1 MSADRCTYGTAL
13 GCARVLALV
22 ACGALACITSC
33 AVAAA
38 ADAVSLPYSPGL
50 DLKAM
55 DRSVDPCTDL
65 YTYACG
71 GWQKANPIPPEQSSW
86 DVYSKLAIE
95 VRTFLK
101 GILEQLAPVAAS
113 RSPEQQRIGD
123 YFAACMN
130 VDAVEAAGSAPLQG
144 ELARIAGLPDKRAL
158 GALLGALHTRTWG
171 SGLLFASGVEQ
182 DARDASRMIA
192 SVDAGGLGLPDRD
205 YYTKQ
210 DAKAREIRTRYRAH
224 IARVMTLLGEPHAA
238 AQADAKVVMRIE
250 TALAASSLT
259 MVDKRDP
266 YKVYHR
272 STLDEL
278 QKLAPELDWSAYFK
292 ASGLVAAPWLNV
304 SELHFASELSAQLAR
319 ESLEDLK
326 TYLRWAVAASS
337 SRYLSSGFVAEDF
350 AFNHAYLLGTE
361 VDQPRWQK
369 CVAWVDRDLGEDLGR
384 EFVAREFPAAT
395 QAAAL
400 HMTEEIETAMRERIE
415 RLTWMTPETKAQ
427 ALAKLA
433 AVRNK
438 IGYPRHWRDYSPLVI
453 RRDDFFGNVQR
464 AAEFESHRE
473 AAKIGRPVDRDE
485 WEMTPQTVNA
495 YYDPQLNDINF
506 PAAVLLPPLFD
517 ARMDAAPNY
526 GNTGGTI
533 GHELTHGFDDSGR
546 QYDGAGNLRNWW
558 TPTDAKQFDERA
570 QCVRDQYAAYTVVDD
585 VKINSALTAG
595 EDIADLG
602 GELLAWMAWQ
612 ADQEHKAAAAD
623 PAAKR
628 DGLTE
633 SQRFFVGFA
642 QWACGNVRPQ
652 RLRASAMV
660 DPHSPPRYR
669 INGVVSN
676 MPEFAEAFHC
686 RTGQA
691 LVKPASKRCVIW

>member
-1 MSADRCTYGTAL
+1 MSAWGAAL
-13 GCARVLALV
+13 
-22 ACGALACITSC
+22 
-33 AVAAA
+33 A
-38 ADAVSLPYSPGL
+38 ADAVVLLPYSPGL
-50 DLKAM
+50 DPKAM
-55 DRSVDPCTDL
+55 DRSVDPCEDL

-101 GILEQLAPVAAS
+101 GILQQLAPPAAS
-113 RSPEQQRIGD
+113 RTPEQQRIGD
-123 YFAACMN
+123 YYAACMN
-130 VDAVEAAGSAPLQG
+130 VDAVEAAGSSPLQG
-144 ELARIAGLPDKRAL
+144 ELARIAALPDKRGL
-158 GALLGALHTRTWG
+158 GALLGDLHTSTWG
-171 SGLLFASGVEQ
+171 SGLMFASGVEQ
-182 DARDASRMIA
+182 DARDATRMIA
-192 SVDAGGLGLPDRD
+192 ALDAGGLGLPDRD

-210 DAKAREIRTRYRAH
+210 DRKSEEIRARYRTH
-224 IARVMTLLGEPHAA
+224 IARVLSLLGESRDAS
-238 AQADAKVVMRIE
+238 QADAQVVLRIE
-250 TALAASSLT
+250 TALAAASLT

-278 QKLAPELDWSAYFK
+278 QKLAPELDWAAYFK
-292 ASGLVAAPWLNV
+292 ASGLVVTPWLNV
-304 SELHFASELSAQLAR
+304 SEPQFASELSAQLAS
-319 ESLEDLK
+319 EPLEDLK
-326 TYLRWAVAASS
+326 TYLRWAVAASA
-337 SRYLSSGFVAEDF
+337 SRYLSSAFVSEDF
-350 AFNHAYLLGTE
+350 AFNRAYLLGTE
-361 VDQPRWQK
+361 RDQPRWQK
-369 CVAWVDRDLGEDLGR
+369 CVAWIDRDLGEDLGQ

-400 HMTEEIETAMRERIE
+400 HMTELIEAAMRERIE
-415 RLTWMTPETKAQ
+415 RLSWMTPETKAQ
-427 ALAKLA
+427 ALAKLQ

-438 IGYPRHWRDYSPLVI
+438 IGYPRHWRDYSTLVI

-464 AAEFESHRE
+464 AARFESHRE
-473 AAKIGRPVDRDE
+473 ADKIGRPVDRDE

-506 PAAVLLPPLFD
+506 PAAILLPPLFD

-526 GNTGGTI
+526 GDTGGTI
-533 GHELTHGFDDSGR
+533 GHELTHGFDDNGR

-558 TPTDAKQFDERA
+558 TAADAKQFDERA
-570 QCVRDQYAAYTVVDD
+570 QCVRDQYAGYTVVDD

-612 ADQEHKAAAAD
+612 ADQEHRATAN
-623 PAAKR
+623 PAETR

-633 SQRFFVGFA
+633 AQRFFVGFA

-652 RLRASAMV
+652 RLRASALV

-676 MPEFAEAFHC
+676 MPEFAAAFHC
-686 RTGQA
+686 RSGQA
-691 LVKPASKRCVIW
+691 LVKPASKRCSIW